1 MKTFRKNSNVQV
13 HAWLCNKTS
22 TNENSPVWRPTFQL
36 QPVTFDVNR
45 KKQPRMKGCTM
56 KGCVIRV
63 PCQPLKCHCLI
74 LLKET
79 DLSCL
84 QTLSRQLQIIPN
96 LCKDHAFT
104 MSNVMRNTRERISS
118 LKSNIVPNL
127 VLKIKNKNLDLFFCL
142 WSRQPWCLDQK
153 DNVETDFVL
162 LRKHSNTQIASTCS
176 DFIPLNWTMYAY
188 LPVKD
193 VTKEFTQGTSTDTWT
208 ISSFGMW
215 VDASESDNSLI
226 VFYSNSQFFLLPK
239 EAVML
244 IFKSRQFHSIMN
256 ASSLWDRLKTPGQ
269 RYTC

>member
-1 MKTFRKNSNVQV
+1 MKLEPGEPPGVNNWNNCPQTSNQPTTR
-13 HAWLCNKTS
+13 HSEKIS
-22 TNENSPVWRPTFQL
+22 RPDLT
-36 QPVTFDVNR
+36 VR
-45 KKQPRMKGCTM
+45 
-56 KGCVIRV
+56 
-63 PCQPLKCHCLI
+63 LK
-74 LLKET
+74 
-79 DLSCL
+79 
-84 QTLSRQLQIIPN
+84 R
-96 LCKDHAFT
+96 
-104 MSNVMRNTRERISS
+104 
-118 LKSNIVPNL
+118 NIVPNL

-176 DFIPLNWTMYAY
+176 DFIPLNWTMYVY

-215 VDASESDNSLI
+215 VDAGESDNSLI

-239 EAVML
+239 EAVIL